1 MEPIIVTAP
10 EHRYFPPRSLKV
22 FLAGGICQCIEW
34 QKKVIDYFQEDKEF
48 LELNVTYDQ
57 LYLLNPRRA
66 EWLEK
71 EGEVIK
77 QIEWEFDMLER
88 CDLFSM
94 YFAGGESVQPI
105 CMYELGR
112 YIERMKQRFPNTW
125 KKRIVITCDS
135 SYKRLTDVLVQ
146 TRLAT
151 NGEVTVNVIDGDE
164 ESVIFHYS
172 QIYYQLKNIYDE
184 SELF

>member
-1 MEPIIVTAP
+1 MEA
-10 EHRYFPPRSLKV
+10 
-22 FLAGGICQCIEW
+22 
-34 QKKVIDYFQEDKEF
+34 
-48 LELNVTYDQ
+48 
-57 LYLLNPRRA
+57 
-66 EWLEK
+66 
-71 EGEVIK
+71 IK

-88 CDLFSM
+88 CYLFSL

-135 SYKRLTDVLVQ
+135 SYKRLADVLVQ

-172 QIYYQLKNIYDE
+172 EIYYQLKNIYDE